1 MLMFYKQEQTFLRVF
16 FLVTKCEI
24 HEHPETG
31 SLTQGYNPSATFYI
45 QFVTCESQ
53 KKMEPNRCYACADLL
68 FIASIQEPRAYGQ
81 ECCGIFLY
89 HNCVDLQQLKSK
101 CVSCDECQNGLLLKT
116 LAVTDL
122 VVIDGQ
128 APNYKQARRKELCVI
143 CMEQET
149 FAD

>member
-1 MLMFYKQEQTFLRVF
+1 MSF

-68 FIASIQEPRAYGQ
+68 FIASVQEPRAYEQ

-101 CVSCDECQNGLLLKT
+101 CVSCDECRNGLLLKT

-128 APNYKQARRKELCVI
+128 AAYDLHHLVKSRLLDSEAEVVRINQSQC
-143 CMEQET
+143 T
-149 FAD
+149 FF

>member
-1 MLMFYKQEQTFLRVF
+1 
-16 FLVTKCEI
+16 
-24 HEHPETG
+24 
-31 SLTQGYNPSATFYI
+31 
-45 QFVTCESQ
+45 
-53 KKMEPNRCYACADLL
+53 MEPNRCYACADLL
-68 FIASIQEPRAYGQ
+68 FIASVQEPRAYEQ

-128 APNYKQARRKELCVI
+128 APNYKQAQRKELCVI

-149 FAD
+149 FGD

>member
-1 MLMFYKQEQTFLRVF
+1 MLMFYKQEQTFLRVVF
-16 FLVTKCEI
+16 WVTKGEI

-68 FIASIQEPRAYGQ
+68 FIASIQEPRAYEQ

-128 APNYKQARRKELCVI
+128 APNYKQARQKELCVI

-149 FAD
+149 FGD